1 MIPREHAADVSQSAA
16 ISWQIYAPSKESH
29 GLRPVLVAIV
39 ESGAL
44 YTVTV
49 LTSLAL
55 LLTTSYAQTAVLD
68 MLMPLV
74 VGRFVFLA
82 IHILLTRRA

>member
-1 MIPREHAADVSQSAA
+1 MQPMLFYPAA
-16 ISWQIYAPSKESH
+16 ICWRIYQPSRDSRK
-29 GLRPVLVAIV
+29 LRPVLVAII